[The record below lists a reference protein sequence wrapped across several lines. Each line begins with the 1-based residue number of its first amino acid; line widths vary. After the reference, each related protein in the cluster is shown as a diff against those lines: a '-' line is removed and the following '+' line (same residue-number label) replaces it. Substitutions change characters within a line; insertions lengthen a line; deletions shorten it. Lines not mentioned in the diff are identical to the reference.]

1 MSQTTEFMLQLVRQ
15 LTEERK
21 IQEATASAYVK
32 TLYQLNNKKPYK
44 NLTFLKNT
52 EAIEKVIETYAESTQ
67 RGIYIAIS
75 SVLSIFKDKATY
87 KKLYTYYED
96 KLSKESEKRNEQLE
110 KNEKTQKQKDNWL
123 TWETVEATKED
134 LKKALPKKT
143 KTNTESD
150 YEKVLNYFILSLY
163 TDIQPR
169 RNQDYLDMY
178 IVKKYDST
186 TMPKD
191 YNYYDLHSQS
201 FILNKYKTMKT
212 YGQLTFYLPPPLKEA
227 MATFLEF
234 HPLWKGV
241 AKRGKA
247 PVKLLVT
254 AKGEPLNAVN
264 SITRILNRIFKKAV
278 GSSMLRHIYLSD
290 KYKGTLESM
299 KDDAA
304 AMSHSSSV
312 QKQYIKKDDVPKN
325 EVVYPNQSI
334 ESPLPQS

>member
-15 LTEERK
+15 LTEVRK
-21 IQEATASAYVK
+21 VLEATGSAYVK
-32 TLYQLNNKKPYK
+32 TLYQLNEKKPFK

-52 EAIEKVIETYAESTQ
+52 EAIEKIVGTYAESTQ

-75 SVLSIFKDKATY
+75 SVLSLFKEKPAY
-87 KKLYTYYED
+87 KKLHAYYEA
-96 KLSKESEKRNEQLE
+96 KLSKETEKRNELLD
-110 KNEKTQKQKDNWL
+110 KNIKTKKQKDNWL
-123 TWETVEATKED
+123 TWEVIEEKKKE
-134 LKKALPKKT
+134 LKAGLPKKG
-143 KTNTESD
+143 KTNTEED
-150 YEKVLNYFILSLY
+150 YDKVLAYFILSLY

-178 IVKKYDST
+178 IVKKYEG
-186 TMPKD
+186 TMPKEM
-191 YNYYDLHSQS
+191 NYYDLSTQS
-201 FILNKYKTMKT
+201 FILNKYKTAKT
-212 YGQLTFYLPPPLKEA
+212 YGQQTFYLTPELKEA
-227 MATFLEF
+227 AATFLSF
-234 HPLWKGV
+234 HPLWKGP

-290 KYKGTLESM
+290 KYKGTIESM
-299 KDDAA
+299 KEDAN
-304 AMSHSSSV
+304 AMSHSSAV
-312 QKQYIKKDDVPKN
+312 QKQYIKKDDEPIN

-334 ESPLPQS
+334 ESLALPL